1 MATSLR
7 LLCVLLLGACFSSSL
22 SAAEQLPD
30 PTRPAIELVPALG
43 ESATSEAK
51 TEQVGLQSVILSSKR
66 EAAIINGTEV
76 AVGEKYGDA
85 VLTEVNETCVV
96 LTGPEG
102 RRVMHMFPT
111 VSMSKTEMECRRQ
124 GMRPVSD
131 ATVNAVDTVKKN
143 KARKKAKAQR
153 REVVC
158 APVEENKDGGGK

>member
-1 MATSLR
+1 LA
-7 LLCVLLLGACFSSSL
+7 
-22 SAAEQLPD
+22 D
-30 PTRPAIELVPALG
+30 PTRPAFELVPALG
-43 ESATSEAK
+43 EPATSEQKAAPA
-51 TEQVGLQSVILSSKR
+51 GLQSVILSPKR

-76 AVGEKYGDA
+76 GMGEKYGDA

-131 ATVNAVDTVKKN
+131 AAVRAVKKN
-143 KARKKAKAQR
+143 AARKKAKTKKR
-153 REVVC
+153 TVVC
-158 APVEENKDGGGK
+158 APVEENRDGGGK